1 MDESTGHLLGV
12 VLNPLGIGY
21 ILFDFV
27 RSSNLHA
34 NVVDPQAIRHFI
46 PSMFFIVIIRVIY
59 ARPIFKH
66 WYILAVWFKH
76 CHLIFNNLILS
87 FSVWISLFPRFIS
100 RFISQN
106 SWSVFPNI
114 LHTVFPSNF
123 LDFILKILILYSLFA
138 DFECWLMLKIWIST
152 STGYLIYTKLQICLS
167 LLDK

>member
-27 RSSNLHA
+27 RLSNLH
-34 NVVDPQAIRHFI
+34 PQAIRHFI
-46 PSMFFIVIIRVIY
+46 PFMFFIVIIRVIY
-59 ARPIFKH
+59 ARPVFKH

-100 RFISQN
+100 QN
-106 SWSVFPNI
+106 SWCVFPNI

-123 LDFILKILILYSLFA
+123 LDFILKILILGLFI
-138 DFECWLMLKIWIST
+138 CWFWVLIDVKDLNLYFHGLLKLHWVTNMSIIVR
-152 STGYLIYTKLQICLS
+152 
-167 LLDK
+167 